1 MDILASSCC
10 LQWQWPDCGLGRSS
24 AGASWFKNQVLLQDI
39 DLRRST
45 VARWAIWD
53 QRSSACCCEAAAAD
67 QWSREVETRPAV
79 SIIRL
84 LVACWAASMI
94 REVFVSEVNLKIGSG
109 HHWSV
114 MFPTSG
120 WDFLDF
126 SCRLWRAPAGR
137 DLLNQRQLSEL
148 TTEESLWV
156 DIFSCENQPTLLWET
171 DNSRRGGCAI
181 ILSIYL
187 FCIWMKIE
195 YWYDNHCELTIKD
208 SNSCDVCMI
217 NVGLHPPNLV
227 TLNQHTLYKLQESP
241 RKTYIV
247 SFTIHTTYSS
257 PRDAPQKNKRE
268 NVGIFPKWGT
278 PPPPPCLGMTC
289 LFFF

>member
-94 REVFVSEVNLKIGSG
+94 REVLAEVNLKIGSG

-120 WDFLDF
+120 WDFLVF
-126 SCRLWRAPAGR
+126 SCRLWRAPA
-137 DLLNQRQLSEL
+137 DLLRENQRQL
-148 TTEESLWV
+148 TTEGTREFVSWHFFLRESTNTAL
-156 DIFSCENQPTLLWET
+156 
-171 DNSRRGGCAI
+171 GGRN
-181 ILSIYL
+181 
-187 FCIWMKIE
+187 W
-195 YWYDNHCELTIKD
+195 
-208 SNSCDVCMI
+208 
-217 NVGLHPPNLV
+217 
-227 TLNQHTLYKLQESP
+227 Q
-241 RKTYIV
+241 
-247 SFTIHTTYSS
+247 
-257 PRDAPQKNKRE
+257 
-268 NVGIFPKWGT
+268 
-278 PPPPPCLGMTC
+278 
-289 LFFF
+289 